1 MAKIERNIQGNF
13 EELLN
18 IIETEILE
26 GSVSATLENRSDFQK
41 DGVRCAVRVF
51 ERYSMIG
58 GNRVSLN
65 ITLLG
70 MHEDLF
76 LTAISSGGSQAV
88 LFKINTF
95 GEEAFLNCIIDVVDS
110 YMPIIHLSDAEK
122 NE

>member
-1 MAKIERNIQGNF
+1 MAKIERNLKGDFDEFLQA
-13 EELLN
+13 
-18 IIETEILE
+18 IETEILE
-26 GSVSATLENRSDFQK
+26 GSISATRENSSDFQK
-41 DGVRCAVRVF
+41 DAVRCAVRVY

-70 MHEDLF
+70 IGTELF

-95 GEEAFLNCIIDVVDS
+95 GEEAFLSCIADVVNNYQPRKQS
-110 YMPIIHLSDAEK
+110 FMTTENA
-122 NE
+122 